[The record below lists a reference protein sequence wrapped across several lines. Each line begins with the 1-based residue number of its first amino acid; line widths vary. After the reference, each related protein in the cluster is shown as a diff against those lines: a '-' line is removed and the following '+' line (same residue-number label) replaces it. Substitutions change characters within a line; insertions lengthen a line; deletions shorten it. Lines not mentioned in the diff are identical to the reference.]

1 VIGWWLSSN
10 FPLRAGAVSDR
21 TFLEEI
27 SIRSIGVIEH
37 STLEISPGLTVLTGE
52 TGAGKTMILTALNLI
67 LGGKSDSSLVR
78 KGSERLVAS
87 GSFSVPKSLQDS
99 FEEHG
104 LQVEDGQLILTRT
117 VNADGKSKATSNAI
131 SVPSSALAAASENL
145 VEVHAQAANL
155 NMTKAAKQRDLLDRF
170 GGKELHSALVKYQ
183 SELANYHE
191 LKSRITAMK
200 KSIDSRDAQLS
211 ELREFAAVMGKLK
224 LERGELQ
231 EITTEIGR
239 LSSVEDL
246 RMAAQNASSV
256 IEEEESGSLTTLGIT
271 RKSLDSVRAKDPQIE
286 ELYQRVSEAFFLV
299 DDAKGVLASYLA
311 NLEAD
316 PARLDYLNARKA
328 EINALIKKHGG
339 SQSSDDEL
347 IALIERFE
355 SSKNA
360 IADLEGGDERLKEL
374 ESELI
379 GIKKKLVAA
388 AKSLTSIRSENA
400 GKLSKEVTKE
410 IQQLSMPH
418 TSFHCQVQSADYSAL
433 KESDFTALGCDEI
446 TMLIQSHK
454 DGPLV
459 PLAKGASG
467 GEMSRVMLALEVVL
481 AATHPVGTYVFDE
494 VDAGVGG
501 KAAIEV
507 GRRLHALSQH
517 AQVIV
522 VTHLPQVAA
531 WADSHFVVTK
541 NSDGSV
547 TESNVRKV
555 VKEDRVEEIARML
568 AGMESSTS
576 AREHATELLEL
587 PLSKR

>member
-1 VIGWWLSSN
+1 M
-10 FPLRAGAVSDR
+10 SDR

-27 SIRSIGVIEH
+27 TIRSIGVIEH

-87 GSFSVPKSLQDS
+87 GRFTVPPTLIER
-99 FEEHG
+99 FEESG
-104 LQVEDGQLILTRT
+104 LQVEEGELILTRT
-117 VNADGKSKATSNAI
+117 VNADGKSKATSNSIA
-131 SVPSSALAAASENL
+131 VPASALIAASENL

-155 NMTKAAKQRDLLDRF
+155 NMTKSSKQRELLDRF
-170 GGKELHSALVKYQ
+170 AGLELKSSLTKYQ
-183 SELANYHE
+183 ECLSAYHE
-191 LKSRITAMK
+191 LKTRIAAMK
-200 KSIDSRDAQLS
+200 KSIDSRDAQLVA
-211 ELREFAAVMGKLK
+211 LREFATTMAGLK
-224 LERGELQ
+224 LEANELSTITN
-231 EITTEIGR
+231 EIAR
-239 LSSVEDL
+239 LSSVEEL
-246 RMAAQNASSV
+246 RIAGQLASSA
-256 IEEEESGSLTTLGIT
+256 IEDEESGSLTTLGLV
-271 RKSLDSVRAKDPQIE
+271 RKSLDIARSKDAQIE
-286 ELYQRVSEAFFLV
+286 DLYQKISEAFFIV
-299 DDAKGVLASYLA
+299 DDAKSSLASYLA

-316 PARLDYLNARKA
+316 PNRLDFLNARKA
-328 EINALIKKHGG
+328 AINSLIKKYGG
-339 SQSSDDEL
+339 ALPGDEEVN
-347 IALIERFE
+347 ILIERFDN
-355 SSKNA
+355 SKNA

-374 ESELI
+374 EGELTTL
-379 GIKKKLVAA
+379 KKELVKA
-388 AKSLTSIRSENA
+388 AKELTALRQESSRT
-400 GKLSKEVTKE
+400 LSTLVTAE

-418 TSFHCQVQSADYSAL
+418 TSFHAVVESADYSAL
-433 KESDFTALGCDEI
+433 KESDFTSLGCDEVS
-446 TMLIQSHK
+446 MLIQGHK

-481 AATHPVGTYVFDE
+481 ASTHPVGTYVFDE

-507 GRRLHALSQH
+507 GRRLFALSKH

-547 TESNVRKV
+547 TESNVTKV
-555 VKEDRVEEIARML
+555 ADERRVEEIARML
-568 AGMESSTS
+568 AGMEGSTS

-587 PLSKR
+587 PLSAR

>member
-1 VIGWWLSSN
+1 
-10 FPLRAGAVSDR
+10 VSDR

-37 STLEISPGLTVLTGE
+37 STIEISPGLTVLTGE

-87 GSFSVPKSLQDS
+87 GSFSVPNSLHEV
-99 FEEHG
+99 FEENG
-104 LQVEDGQLILTRT
+104 LQIEDGQLILTRT

-131 SVPSSALAAASENL
+131 AVPSSVLAAASENL

-170 GGKELHSALVKYQ
+170 GGKSLHEALASYQ
-183 SELANYHE
+183 RELASYHD
-191 LKSRITAMK
+191 LKARIASMK
-200 KSIDSRDAQLS
+200 KSIDSRDAELTA
-211 ELREFAAVMGKLK
+211 LREFATIMGKLK
-224 LERGELQ
+224 LERGEIQ
-231 EITTEIGR
+231 EITTEIAR

-246 RMAAQNASSV
+246 RLAAQNASSV
-256 IEEEESGSLTTLGIT
+256 IEEEESGVV

-299 DDAKGVLASYLA
+299 DDAKGVLASYIA

-316 PARLDYLNARKA
+316 PTRLDYLNSRKA
-328 EINALIKKHGG
+328 EINTLIKKYGG
-339 SQSSDDEL
+339 SNSPDDEL
-347 IALIERFE
+347 VALIERFE

-374 ESELI
+374 ESEI
-379 GIKKKLVAA
+379 GGIKKNLVMS
-388 AKSLTSIRSENA
+388 AKSLTSIRTESA
-400 GKLSKEVTKE
+400 LRLSQEVTKE
-410 IQQLSMPH
+410 IAQLSMPH
-418 TSFHCQVQSADYSAL
+418 TSFHCQVNSADYNAL
-433 KESDFTALGCDEI
+433 KESDFTPLGCDEI
-446 TMLIQSHK
+446 VMLIQGHK

-507 GRRLHALSQH
+507 GRRLHALSKH

-547 TESNVRKV
+547 TESNVTKV

-568 AGMESSTS
+568 AGMESSVS

>member
-1 VIGWWLSSN
+1 M
-10 FPLRAGAVSDR
+10 SDR

-37 STLEISPGLTVLTGE
+37 STLEISQGLTVLTGE

-87 GSFSVPKSLQDS
+87 GCFSVPKSLQDS

-170 GGKELHSALVKYQ
+170 GGKELHSALVNYQ

-191 LKSRITAMK
+191 LKSRISAMK

-246 RMAAQNASSV
+246 RLAAQNASSV

-299 DDAKGVLASYLA
+299 DDAKGVLASYIA

-328 EINALIKKHGG
+328 EINSLIKKYGG
-339 SQSSDDEL
+339 SQSADDEL

-374 ESELI
+374 ETELV

-400 GKLSKEVTKE
+400 EKLSKEVTKE
-410 IQQLSMPH
+410 VQQLSMPH
-418 TSFHCQVQSADYSAL
+418 TSFHCKVQSADYIAL

-446 TMLIQSHK
+446 AMLIQGHK

-507 GRRLHALSQH
+507 GRRLHALSKH

-555 VKEDRVEEIARML
+555 VKDERVEEIARML

-587 PLSKR
+587 PLLKR

>member
-1 VIGWWLSSN
+1 
-10 FPLRAGAVSDR
+10 VSDR

-37 STLEISPGLTVLTGE
+37 SILEISPGLTVLTGE

-87 GSFSVPKSLQDS
+87 GSFSVPKSLHAS
-99 FEEHG
+99 FEEAG
-104 LQVEDGQLILTRT
+104 LEVEDGQLILTRT

-131 SVPSSALAAASENL
+131 AVPSSVLAAASENL

-170 GGKELHSALVKYQ
+170 GGKELNSALMNYQ

-191 LKSRITAMK
+191 LKSRISAMK

-211 ELREFAAVMGKLK
+211 ELREFATVMGKLK

-231 EITTEIGR
+231 QITTEIGR

-246 RMAAQNASSV
+246 RLAAQSASSV
-256 IEEEESGSLTTLGIT
+256 IEEEESGSLTTLGIA
-271 RKSLDSVRAKDPQIE
+271 RKSLDLVRAKDPQIE
-286 ELYQRVSEAFFLV
+286 ELYQKVSEAFFLV
-299 DDAKGVLASYLA
+299 DDAKGVLASYIS

-316 PARLDYLNARKA
+316 PARLDYLNSRKA
-328 EINALIKKHGG
+328 EINALIKKYGG
-339 SQSSDDEL
+339 SQSADDEL

-374 ESELI
+374 ETELS
-379 GIKKKLVAA
+379 GIKKKLVTT
-388 AKSLTSIRSENA
+388 AKLLTSIRTQSA
-400 GKLSKEVTKE
+400 GKLSEQVTKE

-418 TSFHCQVQSADYSAL
+418 TSFHCQLESADYNAL
-433 KESDFTALGCDEI
+433 KESDFSALGCDEI
-446 TMLIQSHK
+446 AMLIRGHK

-507 GRRLHALSQH
+507 GRRLHALSEH

-555 VKEDRVEEIARML
+555 VKEDRIEEIARML

-587 PLSKR
+587 PLAKR

>member
-1 VIGWWLSSN
+1 M
-10 FPLRAGAVSDR
+10 SDR

-37 STLEISPGLTVLTGE
+37 STIEISPGLTVLTGE

-87 GSFSVPKSLQDS
+87 GSFSVPKSLHEV
-99 FEEHG
+99 FEENG
-104 LQVEDGQLILTRT
+104 LQIEDGQLILTRT

-131 SVPSSALAAASENL
+131 AVPSSVLAAASENL

-170 GGKELHSALVKYQ
+170 GGNSLHEALASYQKELAS
-183 SELANYHE
+183 YHD
-191 LKSRITAMK
+191 LKVRIAAMK
-200 KSIDSRDAQLS
+200 KSIDSRDAELNA
-211 ELREFAAVMGKLK
+211 LREFAALMGKLK
-224 LERGELQ
+224 LERCELQ
-231 EITTEIGR
+231 DISTEISR

-246 RMAAQNASSV
+246 RLAAQNASSV
-256 IEEEESGSLTTLGIT
+256 MEEEESGSLTSLGIV
-271 RKSLDSVRAKDPQIE
+271 RKSLDSVRGKDPQIE

-299 DDAKGVLASYLA
+299 DNAKGVLASYIA

-316 PARLDYLNARKA
+316 PTRLDYLNSRKA
-328 EINALIKKHGG
+328 EINALIKKYGG
-339 SQSSDDEL
+339 SNSPDDEL
-347 IALIERFE
+347 VALIERFE

-374 ESELI
+374 ESELG
-379 GIKKKLVAA
+379 GIKKKLVVN
-388 AKSLTSIRSENA
+388 AKSLTNIRTESA
-400 GKLSKEVTKE
+400 SRLSQEVTKE
-410 IQQLSMPH
+410 VQQLSMPH
-418 TSFHCQVQSADYSAL
+418 TAFHCQVNSADYNAL
-433 KESDFTALGCDEI
+433 KESDFTPLGCDEI
-446 TMLIQSHK
+446 VMLIQGHK

-507 GRRLHALSQH
+507 GRRLHALSKH

-547 TESNVRKV
+547 TESNVTKV
-555 VKEDRVEEIARML
+555 VKEDRIEEIARML
-568 AGMESSTS
+568 AGMESSVS

>member
-1 VIGWWLSSN
+1 M
-10 FPLRAGAVSDR
+10 SDR

-87 GSFSVPKSLQDS
+87 GSFSVPRSLQNS
-99 FEEHG
+99 FEENG

-131 SVPSSALAAASENL
+131 AVPSSVLAAASENL

-155 NMTKAAKQRDLLDRF
+155 NMTKSAKQRDLLDRF
-170 GGKELHSALVKYQ
+170 GGKALNSALMNYQ
-183 SELANYHE
+183 SELANYHD
-191 LKSRITAMK
+191 LKSRISAMK
-200 KSIDSRDAQLS
+200 KSIDSRDAQLV

-246 RMAAQNASSV
+246 RLAAQSASSV

-271 RKSLDSVRAKDPQIE
+271 RKSLDSVRAKDPQIDD
-286 ELYQRVSEAFFLV
+286 LYQRVSEAFFLV
-299 DDAKGVLASYLA
+299 DDAKSVLASYIS

-316 PARLDYLNARKA
+316 PARLEYLNSRKA
-328 EINALIKKHGG
+328 EINALIKKYG
-339 SQSSDDEL
+339 SSQPADDEL

-355 SSKNA
+355 SSKNS

-374 ESELI
+374 ESELA
-379 GIKKKLVAA
+379 GIKKKLVTS
-388 AKSLTSIRSENA
+388 AKSLTSLRSENA
-400 GKLSKEVTKE
+400 AQLSQEVTKE

-418 TSFHCQVQSADYSAL
+418 TSFHCQVNSADYNAL

-446 TMLIQSHK
+446 VMLIQGHK

-507 GRRLHALSQH
+507 GRRLHALSKH

-547 TESNVRKV
+547 TESNVTKV
-555 VKEDRVEEIARML
+555 VKEDRIEEIARML
-568 AGMESSTS
+568 AGMESSVS

-587 PLSKR
+587 PLLKR

>member
-1 VIGWWLSSN
+1 MIGWWPNSN
-10 FPLRAGAVSDR
+10 FPLRVGAVSDR

-87 GSFSVPKSLQDS
+87 GSFSVPRSLQNS
-99 FEEHG
+99 FEENG

-131 SVPSSALAAASENL
+131 AVPSSVLAAASENL

-155 NMTKAAKQRDLLDRF
+155 NMTKSAKQRDLLDRF
-170 GGKELHSALVKYQ
+170 GGKALNSALMNYQ
-183 SELANYHE
+183 SELANYHD
-191 LKSRITAMK
+191 LKSRISAMK
-200 KSIDSRDAQLS
+200 KSIDSRDAQLV

-246 RMAAQNASSV
+246 RLAAQSASSV

-299 DDAKGVLASYLA
+299 DDAKSVLASYIS

-316 PARLDYLNARKA
+316 PARLEYLNSRKA
-328 EINALIKKHGG
+328 ETNALIKKYGG
-339 SQSSDDEL
+339 AQSADDEL

-374 ESELI
+374 ETELV
-379 GIKKKLVAA
+379 GIKKKLVTA
-388 AKSLTSIRSENA
+388 AKSLTSLRSENA
-400 GKLSKEVTKE
+400 AKLSKEVTKE

-418 TSFHCQVQSADYSAL
+418 TSFHCQVQSADYNAL
-433 KESDFTALGCDEI
+433 RESDFTALGCDEI
-446 TMLIQSHK
+446 AMLIQGHK

-507 GRRLHALSQH
+507 GRRLHALSKH

-547 TESNVRKV
+547 TESNVTKV
-555 VKEDRVEEIARML
+555 VKEDRIEEIARML
-568 AGMESSTS
+568 AGMESSVS

-587 PLSKR
+587 PLLKR